1 MIIASVD
8 VLPCVQRQEDAGWKF
23 SRGRIAEVR
32 GWTIRIASD
41 CGIAGFG
48 YGHALATVSGH
59 AEGVKA
65 GLDFLS
71 PRIVG
76 RDTRDLR
83 GIVASLD
90 AAIVFNPS
98 AKAGLEMALY
108 DLVAR
113 GLSTSVGTLLGGR
126 MRDRIALSRLVPLK
140 SPEEMAQKSLE
151 LAREGYRTLKL
162 KLSGQPVLDR
172 DRILT
177 VRKTIGPDVKLT
189 LDPNQ
194 AYSAKGFLSAYSGF
208 ADAGITLVEQPV
220 PAADLPGLKLI
231 TQTLPVA
238 VEADESAASLA
249 DVVRLARDRVV
260 DVVNL
265 KVAKLGG
272 VRATLAAIE
281 ICEAN
286 GIACRFG
293 ASFGPALLQAFTAHV
308 ASLPSRLEHAC
319 ELAEHLHLLDDPF
332 TAAVVEN
339 GEMPVPAGIGTGVDL
354 SS

>member
-1 MIIASVD
+1 
-8 VLPCVQRQEDAGWKF
+8 
-23 SRGRIAEVR
+23 
-32 GWTIRIASD
+32 
-41 CGIAGFG
+41 
-48 YGHALATVSGH
+48 
-59 AEGVKA
+59 
-65 GLDFLS
+65 
-71 PRIVG
+71 
-76 RDTRDLR
+76 
-83 GIVASLD
+83 
-90 AAIVFNPS
+90 
-98 AKAGLEMALY
+98 
-108 DLVAR
+108 
-113 GLSTSVGTLLGGR
+113 
-126 MRDRIALSRLVPLK
+126 
-140 SPEEMAQKSLE
+140 
-151 LAREGYRTLKL
+151 
-162 KLSGQPVLDR
+162 
-172 DRILT
+172 